1 MLSINLGAATVYF
14 YSTLLFLIIAYSI
27 VSTVLSSADKKRS
40 IGEFFSFI
48 CLVAMEIT
56 WSHTSIYAKYNGIIL
71 VNFGL
76 IASTL
81 ICKMIICSVTKMRFQ
96 YFHEELIPLGL
107 ATMMLIFLDLTE
119 ISEAAEIAVFWVCFA
134 ANLFLILKFLVGTI
148 NQIT

>member
-1 MLSINLGAATVYF
+1 M
-14 YSTLLFLIIAYSI
+14 
-27 VSTVLSSADKKRS
+27 STVLSSADKKRS

-81 ICKMIICSVTKMRFQ
+81 ICKMIICSVTKVTE
-96 YFHEELIPLGL
+96 YLY
-107 ATMMLIFLDLTE
+107 LDAFPVLP
-119 ISEAAEIAVFWVCFA
+119 
-134 ANLFLILKFLVGTI
+134 
-148 NQIT
+148 